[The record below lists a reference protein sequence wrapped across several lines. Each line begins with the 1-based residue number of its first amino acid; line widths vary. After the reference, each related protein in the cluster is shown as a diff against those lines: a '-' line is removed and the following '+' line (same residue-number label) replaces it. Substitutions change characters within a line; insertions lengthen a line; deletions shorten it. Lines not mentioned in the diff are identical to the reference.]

1 LVYKR
6 DFILKLLQEN
16 KVPENVIEHVICVE
30 KLCLKIA
37 SFIDENKINTNILSA
52 GALLHDI
59 GRSVTHSMQHAIEG
73 AKLIKK
79 INFPEEIIHIV
90 ENHIGAG
97 ITKDEAIELGLP
109 EKDYIPLSLEA
120 KIVAASDNLISGT
133 TKVPIN
139 YLYNNL
145 IKKNAVNAAQRVLD
159 LHNELSTLIGINLD
173 EL

>member
-1 LVYKR
+1 MVYKR

-16 KVPENVIEHVICVE
+16 KVPENVVEHVICVE
-30 KLCLKIA
+30 QLCLKIA
-37 SFIDENKINTNILSA
+37 SFIDENNIDKNVLSA

-59 GRSVTHSMQHAIEG
+59 GRSVTHSIQHAIAG
-73 AKLIKK
+73 AEIIKK
-79 INFPEEIIHIV
+79 INFPKEIIHIV

-109 EKDYIPLSLEA
+109 EKDYIPQTLEA

-133 TKVPIN
+133 TKVPIS

-145 IKKNAVNAAQRVLD
+145 MKKNAVNAAKRVLN